1 MSTKIKY
8 FSILRNEMADKA
20 LPAIIYS
27 RSKSGVL
34 PGQTLKHAA
43 ASLMNDLVP
52 IINSAND
59 TPMYDLEGNPIPMPL
74 VGRQIPLAL
83 TLTPELFE
91 NLMEFEKNEYT
102 SWINSENDV
111 EVRKT
116 EKVINKATKKEDNTS
131 VGSLFDSL
139 EKQATESGL

>member
-1 MSTKIKY
+1 
-8 FSILRNEMADKA
+8 
-20 LPAIIYS
+20 
-27 RSKSGVL
+27 
-34 PGQTLKHAA
+34 
-43 ASLMNDLVP
+43 
-52 IINSAND
+52 
-59 TPMYDLEGNPIPMPL
+59 
-74 VGRQIPLAL
+74 
-83 TLTPELFE
+83 
-91 NLMEFEKNEYT
+91 MEFEKNEYT

>member
-1 MSTKIKY
+1 M
-8 FSILRNEMADKA
+8 
-20 LPAIIYS
+20 YS
-27 RSKSGVL
+27 FIFFVT
-34 PGQTLKHAA
+34 TL
-43 ASLMNDLVP
+43 ASSSDSP
-52 IINSAND
+52 
-59 TPMYDLEGNPIPMPL
+59 
-74 VGRQIPLAL
+74 Q
-83 TLTPELFE
+83 
-91 NLMEFEKNEYT
+91 KNEYT